1 MARKKKDAEQVSEEI
16 LEEAV
21 SEQENTDETV
31 EMQAESESE
40 AADNTENQGQTAD
53 AENASVGV
61 VTSAVNFRTGA
72 SFNKAVIAELKQ
84 GAHVKV
90 MSTEQGEN
98 GVWYKCEYQGK
109 TGYIKAT
116 GIKFEQ

>member
-1 MARKKKDAEQVSEEI
+1 MARKKKNPEPVSEEI
-16 LEEAV
+16 LEEAA
-21 SEQENTDETV
+21 SEQENTEETV
-31 EMQAESESE
+31 EAEAE
-40 AADNTENQGQTAD
+40 AAENSETCESAAD
-53 AENASVGV
+53 AENATVGV
-61 VTSAVNFRTGA
+61 VASAVNFRTGA
-72 SFNKAVIAELKQ
+72 SCNKAVIAELKQ

-90 MSTEQGEN
+90 TSTEQGEN